1 MGQAAFNVYITAC
14 YVDIAYDSDP
24 LYSPQIYPA
33 RTELKRA
40 FCRERK
46 IRSWDLFVS
55 FGGKMTKKRK
65 GRKENIGTNRDL
77 LLQTMTAR
85 IYVVSRYVIV

>member
-1 MGQAAFNVYITAC
+1 MGLAAFNVCITAC

-24 LYSPQIYPA
+24 LYSTQIYPA

-55 FGGKMTKKRK
+55 FGGKMTKKVRGGGK
-65 GRKENIGTNRDL
+65 YRNRDL
-77 LLQTMTAR
+77 LLRTATAT
-85 IYVVSRYVIV
+85 V